1 MLHIEAQIT
10 VKKEQTE
17 AFLQAAK
24 EVIAASRAEAGNH
37 GYELVQSTE
46 NETVFYMLEKWAD
59 MAAIQQHNDSEH
71 FKKFQKAAADF
82 VAKELEISVL
92 TPLAR

>member
-1 MLHIEAQIT
+1 MLQIEARMTI
-10 VKKEQTE
+10 KKEQTE

-24 EVIAASRAEAGNH
+24 EVIAASQEEAGNH

-59 MAAIQQHNDSEH
+59 MDAIQQHNESEH
-71 FKKFQKAAADF
+71 FKKFQKVAANF

>member
-59 MAAIQQHNDSEH
+59 MDAIQQHNDSEN

>member
-71 FKKFQKAAADF
+71 FKKFQKAADF

>member
-24 EVIAASRAEAGNH
+24 EVIATSRAEAGNH

-71 FKKFQKAAADF
+71 FKKFQKLAADF

>member
-24 EVIAASRAEAGNH
+24 EVIAASRAEDGNH

-71 FKKFQKAAADF
+71 FKKFQKLAADF
-82 VAKELEISVL
+82 VANEIEISVL

>member
-1 MLHIEAQIT
+1 M
-10 VKKEQTE
+10 
-17 AFLQAAK
+17 QAAK
-24 EVIAASRAEAGNH
+24 EVIVASRAEAGNH

-59 MAAIQQHNDSEH
+59 MVAIQQHNDSEH
-71 FKKFQKAAADF
+71 FKKIPEIGADF

>member
-17 AFLQAAK
+17 VFLQAAK

-71 FKKFQKAAADF
+71 FKKFQKLAADF
-82 VAKELEISVL
+82 VANELEISVL

>member
-1 MLHIEAQIT
+1 MLHIEAQIM

-71 FKKFQKAAADF
+71 FKKFQKLAADF

>member
-1 MLHIEAQIT
+1 MLHIEARMTI
-10 VKKEQTE
+10 KKEQTE

-24 EVIAASRAEAGNH
+24 EVIAASQEEAGNH

-59 MAAIQQHNDSEH
+59 MDAIQQHNDSEH
-71 FKKFQKAAADF
+71 FKKFQKAAANF

>member
-24 EVIAASRAEAGNH
+24 EVIAASRAEAENH
-37 GYELVQSTE
+37 GYELVQSVE
-46 NETVFYMLEKWAD
+46 NETVFYMLEKWTD
-59 MAAIQQHNDSEH
+59 MDAIQQHNDSDH
-71 FKKFQKAAADF
+71 FKKFQKLAADF

>member
-24 EVIAASRAEAGNH
+24 EVSVASRAEAGNH

-71 FKKFQKAAADF
+71 FKKFQKLAADF

>member
-59 MAAIQQHNDSEH
+59 MDAIRQHNDSEH

>member
-17 AFLQAAK
+17 VFLQAAK

-71 FKKFQKAAADF
+71 FKKFQKLAADF

>member
-17 AFLQAAK
+17 AFLQAAR
-24 EVIAASRAEAGNH
+24 EIIVASRAEAGNH

-46 NETVFYMLEKWAD
+46 NGTVFYMLEKWAD
-59 MAAIQQHNDSEH
+59 MDAIQQHNDSQH
-71 FKKFQKAAADF
+71 FKKFQKAAANF
-82 VAKELEISVL
+82 VAKPLEVSVL

>member
-10 VKKEQTE
+10 IKKEQAE

-24 EVIAASRAEAGNH
+24 EVIAASQKEAGNH

-59 MAAIQQHNDSEH
+59 MDAIQQHNESEH
-71 FKKFQKAAADF
+71 FQKFQKAAANF

>member
-1 MLHIEAQIT
+1 MHIEAQIT

-59 MAAIQQHNDSEH
+59 MDAIQQHNDSEH

>member
-1 MLHIEAQIT
+1 M
-10 VKKEQTE
+10 
-17 AFLQAAK
+17 QATK

-59 MAAIQQHNDSEH
+59 MEAIQQHNDSEH
-71 FKKFQKAAADF
+71 FKNSRNWLLILLLKNLKFQY
-82 VAKELEISVL
+82 
-92 TPLAR
+92 

>member
-59 MAAIQQHNDSEH
+59 MEAIQQHNDSEH
-71 FKKFQKAAADF
+71 FKKFHKLAADF

>member
-1 MLHIEAQIT
+1 MHIEAQIT

-59 MAAIQQHNDSEH
+59 MEAIQQHNDSEH
-71 FKKFQKAAADF
+71 FKKFQKLAADF

>member
-37 GYELVQSTE
+37 GYELVQSVE
-46 NETVFYMLEKWAD
+46 NETVLYMLEKWTD
-59 MAAIQQHNDSEH
+59 MDAIQQHNDSDH
-71 FKKFQKAAADF
+71 FKKFQKLAADF

>member
-10 VKKEQTE
+10 VKKEQNE

-24 EVIAASRAEAGNH
+24 EVIAASRAEARNY

-71 FKKFQKAAADF
+71 FKKFQKLAADF

>member
-1 MLHIEAQIT
+1 MLHIEVQIT

-17 AFLQAAK
+17 DFLQAAK
-24 EVIAASRAEAGNH
+24 EVIAASRAEAGNY

-71 FKKFQKAAADF
+71 FKKFQKLAADF

>member
-17 AFLQAAK
+17 AFLHAAK

-59 MAAIQQHNDSEH
+59 MDAIQQHNDSEH

>member
-59 MAAIQQHNDSEH
+59 MDAIQQHNDSEH

-82 VAKELEISVL
+82 VAKELGISVL

>member
-1 MLHIEAQIT
+1 MHIEAQIT

-71 FKKFQKAAADF
+71 FKKFQKLAADF

>member
-17 AFLQAAK
+17 DFLQAAK
-24 EVIAASRAEAGNH
+24 EVIATSRAEGGNH

-59 MAAIQQHNDSEH
+59 MEAIQQHNDSEH
-71 FKKFQKAAADF
+71 FKKFQKLAADF

>member
-24 EVIAASRAEAGNH
+24 EVIDASRAEAGNH

-59 MAAIQQHNDSEH
+59 MEAIQQHNDSEH
-71 FKKFQKAAADF
+71 FKKFQKLAADF

>member
-1 MLHIEAQIT
+1 MFHIEAQIT

-59 MAAIQQHNDSEH
+59 MDAIQQHNDSEH

>member
-59 MAAIQQHNDSEH
+59 MDAIQQHNDSEH
-71 FKKFQKAAADF
+71 FKKFQKAATDF

>member
-10 VKKEQTE
+10 VKKEQNE

-71 FKKFQKAAADF
+71 FKKFQKLAADF
-82 VAKELEISVL
+82 VANELEISVL

>member
-1 MLHIEAQIT
+1 MLHIEARIT
-10 VKKEQTE
+10 IKKEQTE

-24 EVIAASRAEAGNH
+24 EVIAASQKEAGNH

-59 MAAIQQHNDSEH
+59 MDAIQQHNDSEH
-71 FKKFQKAAADF
+71 FKKFQKAAANF

>member
-1 MLHIEAQIT
+1 MLHIEAKMTI
-10 VKKEQTE
+10 KKEQIE

-24 EVIAASRAEAGNH
+24 EVIVASQAETGNH

-59 MAAIQQHNDSEH
+59 MDAIQQHNESEH
-71 FKKFQKAAADF
+71 FKKFQSAAANF
-82 VAKELEISVL
+82 VARPLEVSVL

>member
-1 MLHIEAQIT
+1 MLYIEAQIT

-71 FKKFQKAAADF
+71 FKKFQKLAADF

>member
-17 AFLQAAK
+17 AFFQAAK

-59 MAAIQQHNDSEH
+59 MDAIQQHNDSEH

>member
-24 EVIAASRAEAGNH
+24 EVMAASRAEAGNH

-71 FKKFQKAAADF
+71 FKKFQKLAADF

>member
-1 MLHIEAQIT
+1 MLHIEAQIK

-24 EVIAASRAEAGNH
+24 EVIAASRAEAGNY

-71 FKKFQKAAADF
+71 FKKFQKLAADF

>member
-10 VKKEQTE
+10 VRKEQTV

-37 GYELVQSTE
+37 GYELVQSRE

-71 FKKFQKAAADF
+71 FKKFQKLAADF